1 MQLCKKQQ
9 QKEEKKQIEK
19 DLQKENM
26 NKATRYLSQLF
37 GNEAKSYNQF
47 VKANKKLSLED
58 IIKEYATSQSI
69 TYDQLK
75 EKVIDIQCDR
85 LSKKFKK

>member
-19 DLQKENM
+19 DLQTENM
-26 NKATRYLSQLF
+26 NKAKRYLSQLF

-47 VKANKKLSLED
+47 VKANKKLSPED

-75 EKVIDIQCDR
+75 
-85 LSKKFKK
+85 

>member
-19 DLQKENM
+19 DLQTENM
-26 NKATRYLSQLF
+26 NKAKRDLSQLF

-75 EKVIDIQCDR
+75 
-85 LSKKFKK
+85 